1 MKKVFLILSLLI
13 LSSNTVFAQK
23 IPVKIAPAENISTA
37 YDQIELGDYLKF
49 KVLNDV
55 YYKNQIYIKKDT
67 PILVKVDFLCENGWV
82 SDNAEIDSQHFITK
96 DINGNKVSFES
107 NLSINGF
114 DLLKTKGNRFA
125 QFFNYI
131 GAIGRGKEIDIK
143 YGIDNPIF
151 TIWMNK

>member
-1 MKKVFLILSLLI
+1 MKRLFLILSLIL
-13 LSSNTVFAQK
+13 LSSNAVFAEK
-23 IPVKIAPAENISTA
+23 LPIKIAPAENISTA

-49 KVLNDV
+49 KVVNDV
-55 YYKNQIYIKKDT
+55 YYNNQIFIKKDT
-67 PILVKVDFLCENGWV
+67 PILVKVDFLSDNGWV

-96 DINGNKVSFES
+96 DATGKKIAFES

-114 DLLKTKGNRFA
+114 ELLKTKGNRFA

-131 GAIGRGKEIDIK
+131 GSIARGKEIDIK

-151 TIWMNK
+151 TIWMNH